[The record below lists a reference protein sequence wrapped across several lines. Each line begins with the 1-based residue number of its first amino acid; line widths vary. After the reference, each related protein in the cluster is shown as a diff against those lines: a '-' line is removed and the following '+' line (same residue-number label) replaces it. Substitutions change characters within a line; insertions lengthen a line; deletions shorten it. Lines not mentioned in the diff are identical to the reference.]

1 MATIQEIKDKIL
13 YLCKKCAD
21 EDNYM
26 NSDHILNLAT
36 AYRMICESES
46 VEIKSA
52 GNNIFYDQIKN
63 YMMKNSNSE
72 TAKEVIKIPDRFN
85 NL

>member
-1 MATIQEIKDKIL
+1 MTTVQEIKEKIL
-13 YLCKKCAD
+13 QLCKECAD
-21 EDNYM
+21 EENDIY
-26 NSDHILNLAT
+26 SDHILNLAT
-36 AYRMICESES
+36 AYKMFCESES
-46 VEIKSA
+46 MEIRAA

-63 YMMKNSNSE
+63 YMMRKPDSE

>member
-1 MATIQEIKDKIL
+1 MAKVQEIKDKIL
-13 YLCKKCAD
+13 QLCEKCVD
-21 EDNYM
+21 EDSGTY
-26 NSDHILNLAT
+26 SDRILNLAT
-36 AYRMICESES
+36 AYKMMCESEDM
-46 VEIKSA
+46 EIKAA

-63 YMMKNSNSE
+63 YMKRKPDSE